1 MATTEFI
8 AAIELGSSKISGIA
22 GRKNYDGS
30 MQVLAFAS
38 EEASSFVHKGIIY
51 NIDKAAQALT
61 SIIGKLEAQLKCSI
75 AKVYV
80 GIGGQSLRTVKNSI
94 TRFMEEECIFSNEL
108 VDELYAE
115 NRETLISDIN
125 ILDVEPQE
133 YKIGNSLHTDPVG
146 VTGHQITGQY
156 LNIVAR
162 TTLKKNLELSLKQ
175 AQIEIADDLIV
186 APISLAKSV
195 LTENEMRSGCAL
207 IDLGAD
213 TTTVLVYK
221 NNLLRYLCVLPL
233 GGNNI
238 TYDLTSLQIEEEE
251 AEKLKLQ
258 YGDAL
263 YEEENNDTTATC
275 QTEDGR
281 NIELSTLN
289 NIIGARAEEILR
301 NAWNQICLSNY
312 ENTLYAGVV
321 LTGGTAN
328 LKNTEELFRKVS
340 RIEKVKTVKAT
351 LNDIVGF
358 SDVLKDG
365 RYNSLVGLLIGKK
378 ENCCRPEPQNSGN
391 SRTLF
396 GDEEIPDTPKPPIP
410 PKPNPTP
417 TPDPK
422 PTPDSSKSNKSSSFI
437 GKFKEKIEKM
447 QRGLWDDE
455 KMSEDNL

>member
-125 ILDVEPQE
+125 LLDVEPQE

-258 YGDAL
+258 HGDAL

-417 TPDPK
+417 KPDPK